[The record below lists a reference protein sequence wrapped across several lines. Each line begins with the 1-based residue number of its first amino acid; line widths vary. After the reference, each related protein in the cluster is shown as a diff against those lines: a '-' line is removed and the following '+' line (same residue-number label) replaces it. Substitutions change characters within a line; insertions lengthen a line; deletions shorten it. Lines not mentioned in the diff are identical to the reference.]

1 MVCVM
6 QKEVGPENMLNDKR
20 GNAETTEL
28 VGNNGHV
35 ELDAESKELR
45 RSQRKRITN
54 FAMRDYVW

>member
-35 ELDAESKELR
+35 ELDAENKELR
-45 RSQRKRITN
+45 RNQ
-54 FAMRDYVW
+54 

>member
-20 GNAETTEL
+20 GNAGITEL
-28 VGNNGHV
+28 VGKNGHV
-35 ELDAESKELR
+35 ELDAENKELR

-54 FAMRDYVW
+54 SAMRDYVW